1 MFSRTF
7 LLSAFV
13 GHCRPGYAAP
23 MAHVGRVSAGHTKP
37 YVFAQFGLSACRPA
51 RQGGDLVSEACRPRV
66 GPVFA
71 SKREKSRF
79 FPFCFSC
86 LLASSPAFLARF
98 PAAAAAARVPSKL
111 LLPLLSSC
119 SSHGQHRRCPVYFA
133 GKPRNAASVVSLE
146 SWGQPVA
153 KHGRN
158 CSGQALPAGP
168 LDVAV
173 LVALRWRLPH
183 VPALRKSWHF
193 LKHAKRSC
201 ALLLRENHHFFSHTR
216 LDNFGNC
223 AKTKKQNYLGST

>member
-1 MFSRTF
+1 MSAACRPDTRNHTFSRS
-7 LLSAFV
+7 LA
-13 GHCRPGYAAP
+13 CRPVGQLARAGIWCRRP
-23 MAHVGRVSAGHTKP
+23 VGRVSARCLHRNVKN
-37 YVFAQFGLSACRPA
+37 
-51 RQGGDLVSEACRPRV
+51 QG
-66 GPVFA
+66 
-71 SKREKSRF
+71 F

-146 SWGQPVA
+146 SWGQPVP

-158 CSGQALPAGP
+158 CSGQALPTGP